1 MIQRWGYQEQ
11 VFLCP
16 PHPSLLLPVT
26 QSLRSAALED
36 CALCQETLSSSELAA
51 KTRDGDLEGT
61 CGVWASAHSA
71 ACWAGSKGP
80 VWTVPLSALDMESM
94 KAPFLQLGV
103 PPQRPSGH
111 VAAPGEATSHSGI
124 PSSAPRVGTRAPG
137 WRRLGS
143 AQAHT
148 CPHLHSPAPR
158 EGPQWQL
165 LAPSSQ
171 EAAGCT
177 LWLCGSPEPLLPC
190 WPGGQACWCPSQGG
204 SIQSRLGPWHHV
216 CGEGLGTWERC

>member
-1 MIQRWGYQEQ
+1 MPLGTEGPCRGQYPACWGCGDPMAVGPQLGLGAPASDAE
-11 VFLCP
+11 VGLPGRGVSVPAP
-16 PHPSLLLPVT
+16 PLPSLPVT

-61 CGVWASAHSA
+61 CGVWASAHGA

-94 KAPFLQLGV
+94 KAPLLQLGV

-148 CPHLHSPAPR
+148 CPLLHSPAPQ

-171 EAAGCT
+171 EAAGCA

-190 WPGGQACWCPSQGG
+190 
-204 SIQSRLGPWHHV
+204 
-216 CGEGLGTWERC
+216 